1 MKPID
6 LSTLSLKQRK
16 QLENYLI
23 YYQIHK
29 NDEKYIKR
37 NKKE

>member
-16 QLENYLI
+16 QLESYLI
-23 YYQIHK
+23 YYQVYK
-29 NDEKYIKR
+29 NIESS
-37 NKKE
+37 KK

>member
-16 QLENYLI
+16 QLESYLI
-23 YYQIHK
+23 YSQIYK
-29 NDEKYIKR
+29 NVE
-37 NKKE
+37 NSKKK